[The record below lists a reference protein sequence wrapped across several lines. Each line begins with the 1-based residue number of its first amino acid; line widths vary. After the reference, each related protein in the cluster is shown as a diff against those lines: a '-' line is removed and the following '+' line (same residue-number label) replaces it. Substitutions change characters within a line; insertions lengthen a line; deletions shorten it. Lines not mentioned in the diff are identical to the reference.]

1 MKTYKRVKR
10 VAPLVQTIL
19 SDLIRHRVQDPRV
32 KNGAITSVEMKDD
45 LRLATV
51 FFQVTPGSD
60 SKEVLAGFE
69 QSRPFLRRELGRQL
83 SMKFVPDLRF
93 IYDDRHE
100 HVERVEEILQR
111 LRSD

>member
-10 VAPLVQTIL
+10 VAPLVQSIL
-19 SDLIRHRVQDPRV
+19 SDLIRHRVQDPRLR
-32 KNGAITSVEMKDD
+32 KGAITSVEMKDD

-51 FFQVTPGSD
+51 FFQVTPGAD
-60 SKEVLAGFE
+60 SNEVLTGFE
-69 QSRPFLRRELGRQL
+69 QARTFLRRELGRQL
-83 SMKFVPDLRF
+83 AMKYIPDLRF

-111 LRSD
+111 LKSE